1 MNLVDSKFIG
11 LISSRLEKFKKV
23 KPNLY
28 NFRCPICGDS
38 KKNKSKT
45 RGYLYNIKADINF
58 RCHNCG
64 ASMTFSNFLKQLDPT
79 LHKQYVFEKFQT
91 RNTGKGSIIEK
102 PKFDFKP
109 SKFKDYT
116 ILDDLKKI
124 SDLPEDHPVF
134 KYVKNRLI
142 PPAYYDKLY
151 LADKFH
157 KFANK
162 VKPNTFKE
170 RYDHP
175 RLIIPFF
182 DVDGKVFAFQGR
194 AFGKEQPKYITLK
207 FDEDK
212 QKVFGLDRVNLQQHI
227 HIVEGPIDSF
237 FIKNCLAA
245 AGADLTLDI
254 SPDNI
259 TYIFDNEPRNKEIIK
274 RMTNVIDKGYNVLIW
289 PESIQSK
296 DVNEMIMRQEVSMNE
311 LPTFISTNT
320 YSKLSALTQLNYY
333 KKC

>member
-1 MNLVDSKFIG
+1 MSSYIDLKFIND
-11 LISSRLEKFKKV
+11 LSSRLSQFKRKTEH
-23 KPNLY
+23 LF
-28 NFRCPICGDS
+28 NFRCPYCGDS
-38 KKNKSKT
+38 EKNKTKA
-45 RGYLYNIKADINF
+45 RGYLYRKKNDMFYK
-58 RCHNCG
+58 CHNCG
-64 ASMTFSNFLKQLDPT
+64 VGASLGNFIKHLDP
-79 LHKQYVFEKFQT
+79 KMYSEYVLE
-91 RNTGKGSIIEK
+91 RYKGSAPTTQK

-237 FIKNCLAA
+237 FIDNCIAA
-245 AGADLTLDI
+245 AGADLTINI

-274 RMTNVIDKGYNVLIW
+274 RMETIIDKGYNVVIW
-289 PESIQSK
+289 PDSIQSK
-296 DVNEMIMRQEVSMNE
+296 DVNEMLMTKEISLQQ
-311 LPTFISTNT
+311 LPSLISTNP
-320 YSKLSALTQLNYY
+320 YSRLSALTQLNNY